1 MSDKTHLSEQ
11 ERWDAVTRRDAAYDG
26 HFFYGVLTT
35 GIFCRP
41 SCPSR
46 QPRRKNVRFYDSVE
60 QAAHAGLRPCLRC
73 KPVESTASPT
83 VQQLVSLCRYI
94 DRHPDESLNLAALGE
109 RAGLSVFQVHRLFKS
124 FLGVTPKNYIDQS
137 RLRELKWQL
146 RASPSVTDAIY
157 EAGFESVS
165 AVYGRLDLHLGMT
178 PKRYRQGGQGVDISF
193 AIGETPLGRV
203 MIGATDRGVCYL
215 QFGDSELELLEQLA
229 AEFPNAEIVPM
240 EAAGSRD
247 FEAWMGALGRYL
259 AGNAP
264 KPDVPVDVRGTAFQ
278 KKVWDFLRSIPD
290 GDVMSYT
297 EVAAGIGSPKAV
309 RAVAG
314 ACAANRIGVLVPCHR
329 VIRGD
334 GSLGGYRWGLSRKR
348 TLLDMER
355 KTRVEK
361 RDEHT

>member
-1 MSDKTHLSEQ
+1 MNDKRHLN
-11 ERWDAVTRRDAAYDG
+11 ERAQWDAVSGRDAAYDG
-26 HFFYGVLTT
+26 RFYYGVLTT
-35 GIFCRP
+35 GVFCRP

-46 QPRRKNVRFYDSVE
+46 RPRRENVRFFDSLE
-60 QAAHAGLRPCLRC
+60 QARLAGLRPCRRC
-73 KPVESTASPT
+73 RPEETAAAPT

-94 DRHPDESLNLAALGE
+94 DRHPDESLTLAVLGE

-124 FLGVTPKNYIDQS
+124 FLGVTPKDYIDQS
-137 RLRELKWQL
+137 RLRELKLQL
-146 RASPSVTDAIY
+146 RASTSVTDAIY
-157 EAGFESVS
+157 EAGFESIS

-193 AIGETPLGRV
+193 AIGETPLGRM

-229 AEFPNAEIVPM
+229 AEYPNAAIAPM
-240 EAAGSRD
+240 NDAGSRE
-247 FEAWMGALGRYL
+247 FKVWMGALGRYF
-259 AGNAP
+259 AGGAP
-264 KPDVPVDVRGTAFQ
+264 KPEVPVDIRGTAFQ

-297 EVAAGIGSPKAV
+297 EVAAGIGSPNAA

-355 KTRVEK
+355 NTRAQK
-361 RDEHT
+361 RDR